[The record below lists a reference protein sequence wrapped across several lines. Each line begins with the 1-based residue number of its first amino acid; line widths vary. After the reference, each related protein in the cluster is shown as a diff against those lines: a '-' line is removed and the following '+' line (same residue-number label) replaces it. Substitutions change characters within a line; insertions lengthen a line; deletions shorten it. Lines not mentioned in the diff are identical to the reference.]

1 MPIAYTQCIVKSL
14 WVNFLI
20 GIIVT
25 KLSCQLLLLQTPSRP
40 QISFLSMEK
49 ALEREVLRQII
60 QPNSGVPKD
69 GFLLYVKKHSKGYP
83 EYF

>member
-1 MPIAYTQCIVKSL
+1 
-14 WVNFLI
+14 
-20 GIIVT
+20 
-25 KLSCQLLLLQTPSRP
+25 
-40 QISFLSMEK
+40 MEK
-49 ALEREVLRQII
+49 ALVHEVLRQII